1 MSSGATKFPDA
12 QWGKRS
18 IGETTPTN
26 RADICGTH
34 CFVQHFDKQ
43 NPPDSFSLGTQS
55 HFTSLTSISALLSDT
70 SQTSSSE
77 SRPVKKLRYEDL
89 PTEVN
94 GKKVGFNFWQFQL
107 IAREVLLF
115 NRGAAFGMA
124 VQSMIGGSK
133 LVFDERGVDV
143 PLRDA
148 KDK

>member
-1 MSSGATKFPDA
+1 
-12 QWGKRS
+12 
-18 IGETTPTN
+18 
-26 RADICGTH
+26 
-34 CFVQHFDKQ
+34 
-43 NPPDSFSLGTQS
+43 
-55 HFTSLTSISALLSDT
+55 LTSISALLSDT

-107 IAREVLLF
+107 IAREVLRF